1 MSNIPKGVVLLS
13 SWLEDEGYSYELQ
26 HRYRDSRWL
35 QPIGRGAMIRFG
47 DTVGYEGAIFALQE
61 QAGLSVHPGALTA
74 MALLGKAHY
83 LELDTKKIF
92 LFGSRSD
99 WLPAWFLNYDWGLE
113 IDYYPTSFLPA
124 EDGLTKI
131 EMNSFSMKI
140 SDRIRAMMECL
151 HLAPEKLD
159 LVHCYE
165 MMEGLN
171 DLRPDKVQ
179 HLLEKCTSVKVKRL
193 FLYMAEKAGHQWF
206 SYLDLNKINMGKG
219 KRMLVKDGV
228 YIAKYQ
234 ITIPKKLAYDEQS
247 L

>member
-1 MSNIPKGVVLLS
+1 MNNIPKGVVLLS

-74 MALLGKAHY
+74 MALLGKVHY
-83 LELDTKKIF
+83 LELDTKKVF

-99 WLPAWFLNYDWGLE
+99 WLPTWFLNYDWGLE

-131 EMNSFSMKI
+131 EMSSFSMKI

-234 ITIPKKLAYDEQS
+234 ITIPKKLA
-247 L
+247 